1 MVIMVTAKEEETT
14 EDPEAAKA
22 VKEVT
27 VNEATV
33 TAETTIPT
41 NEVVGKITPGIIMVI
56 KVVLTLSIGVMT
68 KVKEDRTQTIS
79 LPPGLNSLGLNQL
92 PCRQI

>member
-1 MVIMVTAKEEETT
+1 METEATMVIMVTAKEEETT

-27 VNEATV
+27 INEATV

-56 KVVLTLSIGVMT
+56 KVVLTPSIGVMT
-68 KVKEDRTQTIS
+68 KVK
-79 LPPGLNSLGLNQL
+79 
-92 PCRQI
+92 